1 MFEFIKSGSMS
12 VNVSTTMNTG
22 KSEYVNAGQ
31 LNNNSSKRNKPY
43 KEIVISMISFLMHV
57 LLLGS
62 FLFL

>member
-1 MFEFIKSGSMS
+1 MK
-12 VNVSTTMNTG
+12 TG

-31 LNNNSSKRNKPY
+31 LNDNSSLQNEPY
-43 KEIVISMISFLMHV
+43 KGIVISMISFLTHI

>member
-1 MFEFIKSGSMS
+1 MKSGSTS
-12 VNVSTTMNTG
+12 VNVTATMKTG

-31 LNNNSSKRNKPY
+31 LNDNSSPQNEPY
-43 KEIVISMISFLMHV
+43 KGIAISMISFLMHI